1 MRSTAYAVVVLA
13 LGLALAGC
21 KSEAEKQMSEVTAKQ
36 KEMVAALKGV
46 TDKDSAKAA
55 DAKLRAIAK
64 DLTAIFEKAKQ
75 TRASQDEQ
83 KRIVEKYK
91 PEQEQLM
98 KDMQVET
105 QRVSAHP
112 EWVMEMMGG
121 LQEIG
126 AAGMKAQMM
135 STK

>member
-1 MRSTAYAVVVLA
+1 MRRAAYAVIVLTF
-13 LGLALAGC
+13 GLALAGC
-21 KSEAEKQMSEVTAKQ
+21 KSESEKQMSEVTAKQ
-36 KEMVAALKGV
+36 KDMVAVLKGV
-46 TDKDSAKAA
+46 TDKESAKAA

-64 DLTAIFEKAKQ
+64 DLSAIFEKAKQ
-75 TRASQDEQ
+75 TRSSQDEQ

-98 KDMQVET
+98 KDMQVEM

-126 AAGMKAQMM
+126 AAGMKAKMM
-135 STK
+135 AK